1 MIQKYD
7 RGSYQLLIGDKSIDL
22 FDYFRVDELH
32 GLTRE
37 AAEVFPDSDDSAYI
51 YGMCNYHPLDKNLS
65 MLYKPYL
72 FLNKMRLNGTYK
84 DVTGM
89 MHEYLHLAKILAK
102 SDITDSQEE
111 SMVSWI
117 EKEIN
122 WVIENGVVGIMEQPS
137 THYM

>member
-22 FDYFRVDELH
+22 FDYFRVNELH

-37 AAEVFPDSDDSAYI
+37 AAEVFPDSDGSAYI
-51 YGMCNYHPLDKNLS
+51 YGMANYHPLDKNLT
-65 MLYKPYL
+65 LTYKPYL

-89 MHEYLHLAKILAK
+89 LHEYLHIAKLLAKQ
-102 SDITDSQEE
+102 ITDSNEE
-111 SMVSWI
+111 TVVSWI
-117 EKEIN
+117 EKEMN
-122 WVIENGVVGIMEQPS
+122 WVIDNGVVGIMEQSS

>member
-1 MIQKYD
+1 MQKYD
-7 RGSYQLLIGDKSIDL
+7 RGSYQLLIGDNSVEL

-51 YGMCNYHPLDKNLS
+51 YGMANYHPLDKNLS

-72 FLNKMRLNGTYK
+72 FLNKMRLNGTYR
-84 DVTGM
+84 DVTSLL
-89 MHEYLHLAKILAK
+89 HEYMHLGRLLAKE
-102 SDITDSQEE
+102 ITDNNEE
-111 SMVSWI
+111 SVVTWI

-122 WVIENGVVGIMEQPS
+122 WVIDNGVVGIFQQPS
-137 THYM
+137 THRM